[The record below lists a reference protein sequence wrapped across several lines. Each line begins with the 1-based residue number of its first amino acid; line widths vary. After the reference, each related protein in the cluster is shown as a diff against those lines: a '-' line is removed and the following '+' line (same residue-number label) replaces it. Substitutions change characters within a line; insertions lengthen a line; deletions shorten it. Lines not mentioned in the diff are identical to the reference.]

1 MSITENS
8 DDYGEK
14 YIKIKFSS
22 DNEQPLNKT
31 IKIPSMIVV
40 VTSIF
45 IENNKIVFTSF
56 LGWMSV

>member
-1 MSITENS
+1 MSITENW

-14 YIKIKFSS
+14 YMKIKFSS

>member
-14 YIKIKFSS
+14 YMKIKFSS

-40 VTSIF
+40 VTSFF

-56 LGWMSV
+56 LG

>member
-14 YIKIKFSS
+14 YMKIKFSS

-56 LGWMSV
+56 LG

>member
-14 YIKIKFSS
+14 YMKIKFSS